1 MKEEKQ
7 VEFIK
12 EFVEFPTFIRSFV
25 RPKNLFAAETEAWR
39 FRCPNCDLQVSVIRS
54 ASSLGGLKGL
64 FELAFM
70 KGDEVCWDTE
80 LCFDV
85 VGYLTKEDVLGYLE
99 KSRHLSYDSEVSRYV
114 VRN

>member
-7 VEFIK
+7 VTFIK

-54 ASSLGGLKGL
+54 ATSFGGRQGL
-64 FELAFM
+64 FEIAFM
-70 KGDEVCWDTE
+70 EGDSVCDRTD
-80 LCFDV
+80 LLYDV
-85 VGYLTKEDVLGYLE
+85 EGYLTKNDVLEYLE
-99 KSRHLSYDSEVSRYV
+99 KSRNLYYDSESHRYV
-114 VRN
+114 IK

>member
-7 VEFIK
+7 VTFIK

-54 ASSLGGLKGL
+54 ATSLGGHKGL

-85 VGYLTKEDVLGYLE
+85 VGYLTENEVLEYLE
-99 KSRHLSYDSEVSRYV
+99 KARHLYYDSKTSRYV
-114 VRN
+114 VK